1 MTMKVSKRDITI
13 LLIALGGILAFC
25 VFQFYFRKAMDEK
38 KNYDAESATLQERLE
53 KNVYNVDEDKLR
65 SEMAKMEEALKE
77 GIKDDKGNII
87 VRGAKDYPSEYSY
100 ENLILYLNEWQLLP
114 YEEMYNFPKYALT
127 ETLYDKNISGTIN
140 WNQENHTEITTSYWF
155 GLSAIDTLYGTN
167 SYKAFKD
174 MINKIYLD
182 PSPKTIQSITA
193 KMDATNGFVSGKVM
207 IYFWNVQNGSNE
219 PAPVT
224 KPTVETKIP
233 NIFGPTNTPT
243 PTPTPTP
250 RPGRNTENNN

>member
-13 LLIALGGILAFC
+13 LLIALGAILAFC
-25 VFQFYFRKAMDEK
+25 VFQFYFRKAMDQK

-53 KNVYNVDEDKLR
+53 NNVYNVDEDKLR
-65 SEMAKMEEALKE
+65 SEMSTWDTELKE
-77 GIKDDKGNII
+77 ASSK
-87 VRGAKDYPSEYSY
+87 YPSEYLY
-100 ENLILYLNEWQLLP
+100 ENLILYLNKWQILP
-114 YEEMYNFPKYALT
+114 YEEMYNFPIYELT
-127 ETLYDKNISGTIN
+127 ETVYDKNISGTIN
-140 WNQENHTEITTSYWF
+140 WDQASHSEIAASYWF
-155 GLSAIDTLYGTN
+155 GAATIDAVFGTN

-182 PSPKTIQSITA
+182 PAPKTVQSLTA
-193 KMDATNGFVSGKVM
+193 KMDAANGFVSGS
-207 IYFWNVQNGSNE
+207 IIIDFLNVQNGNNTS
-219 PAPVT
+219 APVT
-224 KPTVETKIP
+224 KPEVTTKVE